1 MAPVSKNI
9 TLSQKTFVA
18 LILALVGTGGYA
30 TIGNPL
36 DCIPNNVELAHKVEL
51 RDTVQANVNKNTLD
65 SIGRVAGQ
73 VELLREDVKNI
84 AQMQKDLMDTLSKVS
99 TLARR
104 QADRVTFDNAAF
116 TMKGR

>member
-9 TLSQKTFVA
+9 TLSQKTFYA
-18 LILALVGTGGYA
+18 LILALAGTGGYA

-36 DCIPNNVELAHKVEL
+36 DCIPNNNELAHKVEL
-51 RDTVQANVNKNTLD
+51 RDTVQANVNKHTLD
-65 SIGRVAGQ
+65 SIGRVADKVQ
-73 VELLREDVKNI
+73 LLRDDVKVI

-99 TLARR
+99 RLTRR
-104 QADRVTFDNAAF
+104 NDRVTFDNAEF